1 MTGGFFPRCKQ
12 LGKCFWSAVC
22 GRDGYFRGRLRE
34 PPHPLKGILG
44 QTRSGR
50 DEAGGVAGVGGV
62 RVVSLARSVVARVA
76 TVPSAAAAAFQDI
89 IEGRPMQLASSSDA
103 LLAYC
108 HISLE

>member
-1 MTGGFFPRCKQ
+1 M
-12 LGKCFWSAVC
+12 
-22 GRDGYFRGRLRE
+22 RE
-34 PPHPLKGILG
+34 PPHPLEGILG

-76 TVPSAAAAAFQDI
+76 TVPSAAAFQDI

-103 LLAYC
+103 LLTYC